1 MEEQCSMKT
10 ENIHQRITSAIVV
23 AKIFSVISLLI
34 VFNACTEDSRHLHYA
49 MKYAGDNKSE
59 LKSVL
64 RHYCTIDP
72 DPEKLRAAKYLI
84 SNMPAHYSY
93 SDTAAINS
101 YYRTALSILGTGP
114 SPDWQRDTLRTI
126 SDRDYAGVTNKVVSD
141 VQVMTAD
148 YLIYSIDHAF
158 TQWKTKPWA
167 KHLTYD
173 EFCDWLLPYKVTE
186 MQSLD
191 SWRDT
196 LSSHYSDSLNTIPAE
211 DEQRNSIYGAIE
223 IARNEIHTKQSAIGL
238 RVIWESRS
246 GIPLRS
252 ADTWVRMTYGSCMD
266 YVTMGTAVFRS
277 LGLPAA
283 VDQVPVWGRNSGG
296 HSWYVFPSDR
306 GRETPTMNSLIVS
319 AGMGFYPYERIP
331 KVWRNTYSIN
341 WERVKYRNTAKYIHP
356 FDLCQQDVTD
366 RYCRTSDL
374 EIETDR
380 SIKLKDKYVYI
391 AMVVNSG
398 GPQWNILDYGRIR
411 HGKACFKNMGRNML
425 YIALG
430 YDGTKLI
437 PISSPFILRKD
448 GRVEYIQKNSPTT
461 DGQQETISVDL
472 RRKYYESYNVVD
484 MRRRLIGGKLQC
496 SDRADFKDALT
507 LYTIEKT
514 EIPEKIDLIA
524 PHPYRYWRYLSP
536 NGSWGN
542 ISELSFYDEHGEKLT
557 RRGIANPEAG
567 QDAIDRAYDGNLLS
581 NFEINQADGNWIGM
595 DMGKPVVVQ
604 SFSVSPRSD
613 DNDICP
619 SNEYE
624 LFCFDGRDWR
634 SLGHRVAETNS
645 LHYDDIPLYTLL
657 WLRNYTRGNNE
668 RPFIVDESGEI
679 MWW

>member
-1 MEEQCSMKT
+1 MKT
-10 ENIHQRITSAIVV
+10 ENRHKILTSAKGAV
-23 AKIFSVISLLI
+23 KIISVITLLL
-34 VFNACTEDSRHLHYA
+34 VFTACTENSRHLHYA
-49 MKYAGDNKSE
+49 MKSAGDNKSE

-64 RHYCTIDP
+64 QHYRTIDP
-72 DPEKLRAAKYLI
+72 DPEKLHAAKYLI
-84 SNMPAHYSY
+84 ANMPAHYSY

-101 YYRTALSILGTGP
+101 YYRTALKILGTGP
-114 SPDWQRDTLRTI
+114 SPDWQRDTLSTI
-126 SDRDYAGVTNKVVSD
+126 SDRDYKGVTKKVVSD

-158 TQWKTKPWA
+158 TQWRTKPWA
-167 KHLTYD
+167 KHFTYD

-186 MQSLD
+186 LQTLD
-191 SWRDT
+191 AWRDT
-196 LSSHYSDSLNTIPAE
+196 LSSHYCDSLNTIPTD

-223 IARNEIHTKQSAIGL
+223 IARNEIHTKQSAIGH

-252 ADTWVRMTYGSCMD
+252 ADTWVRMTYGTCLD

-283 VDQVPVWGRNSGG
+283 VDQVPVWGRNSDG

-331 KVWRNTYSIN
+331 KVWRSTYSIN
-341 WERVKYRNTAKYIHP
+341 WEIVKYRKTARYVHS
-356 FDLCQQDVTD
+356 FDLCRQDVTD

-391 AMVVNSG
+391 AMVINSG
-398 GPQWNILDYGRIR
+398 GPQWNILDYGRMR

-437 PISSPFILRKD
+437 PISHPFILNKD
-448 GRVEYIQKNSPTT
+448 GSVEYIQTNKTT
-461 DGQQETISVDL
+461 ANGQPETIRMDL

-496 SDRADFKDALT
+496 SDRPDFKDALT
-507 LYTIEKT
+507 LYTIERT
-514 EIPEKIDLIA
+514 ELPEKIDLSTPRA
-524 PHPYRYWRYLSP
+524 YRYWRYLSP

-542 ISELSFYDEHGEKLT
+542 ISELSFYDGKGNKLT
-557 RRGIANPEAG
+557 GRGIANPESG

-581 NFEINQADGNWIGM
+581 NFEINQADGNWVGM
-595 DMGKPVVVQ
+595 DMGKPVIVQ

-619 SNEYE
+619 GNEYE
-624 LFCFDGRDWR
+624 LFYFDGREWC
-634 SLGHRVAETNS
+634 SLVHKLAERNS
-645 LHYDDIPLYTLL
+645 LHYDYIPLHTLL

-668 RPFIVDESGEI
+668 RPFIIDKTGEI
-679 MWW
+679 EWW